1 MDKLIIN
8 SDLRTIYSP
17 NVVVGVFS
25 DHNVNRL
32 TFSCPRFYD
41 GLDLSTFDVY
51 INYVN
56 ALGEG
61 SVYRC
66 DDVSAPD
73 FQYIEFSWLI
83 SNYVTKKEGKIK
95 FSVCMKDHNE
105 ENEVVHEFNTIPVI
119 GIVKPGLETSTV
131 VIESQ
136 IDILKQ
142 WEEILNKIPYIGE
155 NGHWYIYNVEE
166 KRYEDSGV
174 SAGGGEGSLNFTE
187 EDEGK
192 FLTIKDG
199 ELVWATV
206 PTEED
211 LQILQQAVIHNAH
224 QIEELRQL
232 NQNYLT
238 VEEADK
244 RYLTQA
250 TLDGFLTQEEAEGIF
265 LTQENAENVYLTKN
279 DANNTFLTEE
289 NANSIFMTQDVA
301 NNTFITQETA
311 NSTFITKESAGD
323 IFITEKEVS
332 EKYVTKE
339 ELDELEIIIASLD
352 GGEL

>member
-61 SVYRC
+61 SVYKC

-73 FQYIEFSWLI
+73 YQRIEFSWLI

-95 FSVCMKDHNE
+95 FSVCMKDYNE

-136 IDILKQ
+136 VDILKQ
-142 WEEILNKIPYIGE
+142 WEETLNKIPYIGD
-155 NGHWYIYNVEE
+155 NGNWYIYNVEE

-174 SAGGGEGSLNFTE
+174 SAKGEGGEGPSLDFTE
-187 EDEGK
+187 ADEGK
-192 FLTIKDG
+192 FLTIKDS
-199 ELVWATV
+199 ELVWAEV
-206 PTEED
+206 PTEEE
-211 LQILQQAVIHNAH
+211 LQILQQAVLHNAH
-224 QIEELRQL
+224 QIEELQQL
-232 NQNYLT
+232 DRSFLT

-250 TLDGFLTQEEAEGIF
+250 TVDSFITQEEAEQIF
-265 LTQENAENVYLTKN
+265 LTQESAENTYVTQEVAENTYLTQEV
-279 DANNTFLTEE
+279 ANNTFV
-289 NANSIFMTQDVA
+289 TQESA
-301 NNTFITQETA
+301 GNTFITQEQVA
-311 NSTFITKESAGD
+311 EN
-323 IFITEKEVS
+323 
-332 EKYVTKE
+332 YVTKA
-339 ELDELEIIIASLD
+339 ELDELEVIIESLD

>member
-66 DDVSAPD
+66 DDVSAQD
-73 FQYIEFSWLI
+73 FQHIEFSWLI

-95 FSVCMKDHNE
+95 FSVCMKDYNE
-105 ENEVVHEFNTIPVI
+105 ENEIAHEFNTIPVI

-142 WEEILNKIPYIGE
+142 WEEILNKIPYIGK
-155 NGHWYIYNVEE
+155 NGNWYIYNVEE

-174 SAGGGEGSLNFTE
+174 SAVGEGGSLNFTE

-199 ELVWATV
+199 ELIWANI

-211 LQILQQAVIHNAH
+211 LQILQQAVLHNAH

-244 RYLTQA
+244 RYLTQVA
-250 TLDGFLTQEEAEGIF
+250 LDSFLTQEEAENIF
-265 LTQENAENVYLTKN
+265 LTQETAQNTYLTQEV
-279 DANNTFLTEE
+279 ANNTFLTEE
-289 NANSIFMTQDVA
+289 NAN
-301 NNTFITQETA
+301 NTFVTQ
-311 NSTFITKESAGD
+311 KSAGD
-323 IFITEKEVS
+323 VFITPEQAAEI
-332 EKYVTKE
+332 YVTKA

>member
-17 NVVVGVFS
+17 NVIVGVMS

-51 INYVN
+51 INYMN

-73 FQYIEFSWLI
+73 FQRVEFSWLI
-83 SNYVTKKEGKIK
+83 SNFVTKKEGKIK
-95 FSVCMKDHNE
+95 FSVCMKDYDEN
-105 ENEVVHEFNTIPVI
+105 NEVDHEFNTIPVI
-119 GIVKPGLETSTV
+119 GVVRPGLETGPE

-136 IDILKQ
+136 IDILKE
-142 WEEILNKIPYIGE
+142 WEETLNKIPYIGK
-155 NGHWYIYNVEE
+155 NGNWYIYNVTE

-174 SAGGGEGSLNFTE
+174 SAGGGEGSSLNFTDA
-187 EDEGK
+187 DEGK
-192 FLTIKDG
+192 FLTVKDG
-199 ELVWATV
+199 ELAWATV
-206 PTEED
+206 PTEGD

-224 QIEELRQL
+224 QIEELQQL
-232 NQNYLT
+232 DRSFLT

-250 TLDGFLTQEEAEGIF
+250 TVDSFITQEEAEQIF
-265 LTQENAENVYLTKN
+265 VTQKDAQNTYVTQEVANNTYLTQE
-279 DANNTFLTEE
+279 
-289 NANSIFMTQDVA
+289 VA
-301 NNTFITQETA
+301 NNTFVTQESA
-311 NSTFITKESAGD
+311 SNTFITPEQVA
-323 IFITEKEVS
+323 EN
-332 EKYVTKE
+332 YVTKA
-339 ELDELEIIIASLD
+339 ELDELEVIIESLD

>member
-8 SDLRTIYSP
+8 SDLRTIYAP

-32 TFSCPRFYD
+32 TFSCPRFYKD
-41 GLDLSTFDVY
+41 MDLVEFDVY

-66 DDVSAPD
+66 DDVRALD
-73 FQYIEFSWLI
+73 YQTIEFSWLI

-95 FSVCMKDHNE
+95 FSVCMKDYTEDNE
-105 ENEVVHEFNTIPVI
+105 IAHEFNTVPVI

-136 IDILKQ
+136 IDVLKE
-142 WEEILNKIPYIGE
+142 WEEILSKIPYIGA
-155 NGHWYIYNVEE
+155 NGHWFIYNVEE

-174 SAGGGEGSLNFTE
+174 SAGGEGSLNFTE
-187 EDEGK
+187 SDEGK

-250 TLDGFLTQEEAEGIF
+250 TLDSFLTQEEAENIF
-265 LTQENAENVYLTKN
+265 LT
-279 DANNTFLTEE
+279 
-289 NANSIFMTQDVA
+289 
-301 NNTFITQETA
+301 
-311 NSTFITKESAGD
+311 
-323 IFITEKEVS
+323 
-332 EKYVTKE
+332 
-339 ELDELEIIIASLD
+339 
-352 GGEL
+352 